1 MIANTDDLIQFSS
14 PQPNNITS
22 GKSFLAQKTPKC
34 LLDSS
39 LTSDNNT
46 LTESLHRADD
56 LNESKL
62 DRVDFIEVADL
73 DQDDMWL
80 CEPKAADND
89 NNNKENVR
97 NLVKKSKNAY
107 KWMMEDFDQD
117 KNLDKVKRTLLVTL
131 DDISKGFSKLD

>member
-1 MIANTDDLIQFSS
+1 MIENSDDLIQFSS
-14 PQPNNITS
+14 PQPNTG
-22 GKSFLAQKTPKC
+22 GKSLFAQKTPKS

-46 LTESLHRADD
+46 LTESFNRPDD

-62 DRVDFIEVADL
+62 DRVDFIEVAEL
-73 DQDDMWL
+73 YQDDMWL
-80 CEPKAADND
+80 CEPRTVTD
-89 NNNKENVR
+89 NKENVK

-117 KNLDKVKRTLLVTL
+117 KNLDKVKRTLLVAL
-131 DDISKGFSKLD
+131 DDISKGFSMC